1 MAIMKGLE
9 WTFDTVASNYEKFR
23 PGYVPELYQKI
34 FDSIPLSPS
43 SNVLEIGIGGGQ
55 ATLPILQTGCRLT
68 AVEYGPRF
76 SRLCREK
83 FRDYP
88 NFSVI
93 TGKFE
98 ETPLEEG
105 QYDLIYSASAFHWIP
120 EKIGYEKVFSL
131 LKSGGVFARFA
142 NHPFRC
148 PDDPA
153 LAAEIDRLY
162 GRYYYPFHNRK
173 QETIREFTEE
183 EARQRAYIAKK
194 YGFTHIEYA
203 LFHRTRTFSAKEYV
217 ALLGTYSDHIAIEEG
232 IRTVF
237 FSEIEK
243 AIDLHGGYLTIQD
256 TIDLELARKP

>member
-1 MAIMKGLE
+1 MGDHCYRHLGDDRAKPRRLHR
-9 WTFDTVASNYEKFR
+9 KR
-23 PGYVPELYQKI
+23 PC
-34 FDSIPLSPS
+34 SP
-43 SNVLEIGIGGGQ
+43 
-55 ATLPILQTGCRLT
+55 
-68 AVEYGPRF
+68 PRQ
-76 SRLCREK
+76 R
-83 FRDYP
+83 
-88 NFSVI
+88 V
-93 TGKFE
+93 
-98 ETPLEEG
+98 
-105 QYDLIYSASAFHWIP
+105 H
-120 EKIGYEKVFSL
+120 
-131 LKSGGVFARFA
+131 
-142 NHPFRC
+142 RC

-232 IRTVF
+232 IRTAF
-237 FSEIEK
+237 FSEIKK

>member
-9 WTFDTVASNYEKFR
+9 WTFDTVASTYEKFR

-34 FDSIPLSPS
+34 FDSIPLSPAA
-43 SNVLEIGIGGGQ
+43 NALEIGIGGGQ

-148 PDDPA
+148 KDNPE
-153 LAAEIDRLY
+153 LVKEIDRIY
-162 GRYYYPFHNRK
+162 GAYYYKFHNRK
-173 QETIREFTEE
+173 QETIREYTEDDAKE
-183 EARQRAYIAKK
+183 RASIAEK
-194 YGFTHIEYA
+194 YGFADIQYA
-203 LFHRTRTFSAKEYV
+203 IFRRTRTFTAQEYV
-217 ALLGTYSDHIAIEEG
+217 KLLGTYSDHIAIEEG
-232 IRTVF
+232 IRTAF
-237 FSEIEK
+237 FSKIEE
-243 AIDLHGGYLTIQD
+243 AIDRHGGFLTIYD
-256 TIDLELARKP
+256 TIDLQLARKP